1 MRVIDADEVSM
12 DVGVEVRFVED
23 VGVNMTRLHVRRATV
38 LSCFSSII
46 AGARSSV
53 TVRRAVEFRSRP
65 WCYPS
70 GSRMGCEEAG
80 TVFLVDAEGIEV
92 VENVTPDTSLLVVRL
107 TEGFAEAG
115 SSVSAITDV
124 YTRMGR
130 FQVDVSRVLSL
141 DFFLIAVV
149 VMGLGY
155 RRLN

>member
-1 MRVIDADEVSM
+1 
-12 DVGVEVRFVED
+12 
-23 VGVNMTRLHVRRATV
+23 
-38 LSCFSSII
+38 
-46 AGARSSV
+46 
-53 TVRRAVEFRSRP
+53 
-65 WCYPS
+65 
-70 GSRMGCEEAG
+70 MGCEEAG